1 MAVWI
6 AATGAVVCALAL
18 APVAWV
24 LLASAGRRKDPGAVP
39 DRPVAVVL
47 GAAAWAEGPS
57 PLLARR
63 LDLAVR
69 LYRDGRVGRILVSGD
84 NRAVSRHET
93 DTMTAYLVDCGVPAD
108 RIEADPHGYRTWDTC
123 VRAREVFG
131 IRSATMVTQS
141 FHLPRTVALAR
152 AAGID
157 AVGVGD
163 PSMGAR
169 RRATA
174 IGYAREAGAAAKALR
189 DVLLRTAPA
198 HREPDRPRE
207 RP

>member
-6 AATGAVVCALAL
+6 VAAGACAAALSPYIWLA
-18 APVAWV
+18 A
-24 LLASAGRRKDPGAVP
+24 ASAGRLRKVETAPR
-39 DRPVAVVL
+39 RPVAVVL
-47 GAAAWAEGPS
+47 GAAAWTDGPS

-69 LYRDGRVGRILVSGD
+69 LYLDGRVERVIVSGD
-84 NRAVSRHET
+84 NREVSRRET
-93 DTMTAYLVDCGVPAD
+93 DTMTAYLVARGVPAD
-108 RIEADPHGYRTWDTC
+108 RIDADPHGYRTWDTC
-123 VRAREVFG
+123 VRVRDLFG
-131 IRSATMVTQS
+131 VRAATMVTQS

-169 RRATA
+169 RRSTV
-174 IGYAREAGAAAKALR
+174 IGYAREAGAAVKALR
-189 DVLLRTAPA
+189 DAVLRPAPA
-198 HREPDRPRE
+198 RTGP
-207 RP
+207 

>member
-6 AATGAVVCALAL
+6 VVAGVCTAVLSPYIWLAA
-18 APVAWV
+18 
-24 LLASAGRRKDPGAVP
+24 ASAGRLRKVETVP
-39 DRPVAVVL
+39 YRPVAVVL

-69 LYRDGRVGRILVSGD
+69 LYTGGRVERIIVSGD
-84 NRAVSRHET
+84 NREVSRRET
-93 DTMTAYLVDCGVPAD
+93 DTMTAYLIAQGVPAD
-108 RIEADPHGYRTWDTC
+108 RIDADPHGYRTWDTC
-123 VRAREVFG
+123 VRVRGLFG
-131 IRSATMVTQS
+131 AGAATMVTQA

-169 RRATA
+169 RRSTV

-189 DVLLRTAPA
+189 DAVLRPAPA
-198 HREPDRPRE
+198 RTGR
-207 RP
+207 